1 MISITLCAARPA
13 IVASATTLIRS
24 SAGPVFGIE
33 LALLLP
39 PLATFLL
46 PSVPSVPVE
55 PEFKDYDPALLGKW
69 DRDDDLGGYII
80 FNGDGTGFLQDTAED
95 EVLNFTYKANG
106 TIAKIKPDNMEEIN
120 MEYSF
125 EEDEL
130 LVFVNKGLIRYFKQE
145 ESTD

>member
-1 MISITLCAARPA
+1 MKKIFIALA
-13 IVASATTLIRS
+13 VALMVL
-24 SAGPVFGIE
+24 AGCSTQKEIE
-33 LALLLP
+33 KQP
-39 PLATFLL
+39 KK
-46 PSVPSVPVE
+46 VSVPVE

-145 ESTD
+145 ESTEEKTN

>member
-1 MISITLCAARPA
+1 MKKI
-13 IVASATTLIRS
+13 
-24 SAGPVFGIE
+24 F
-33 LALLLP
+33 LALAIAILVLTGCSTQKEIEKQP
-39 PLATFLL
+39 EE
-46 PSVPSVPVE
+46 VSVPVE

-80 FNGDGTGFLQDTAED
+80 FNGDGTGFLQDTGEA

-120 MEYSF
+120 IEYSF

-145 ESTD
+145 EGTD

>member
-1 MISITLCAARPA
+1 MKKIFIALA
-13 IVASATTLIRS
+13 VALMVLTGCSTKKE
-24 SAGPVFGIE
+24 IE
-33 LALLLP
+33 KQP
-39 PLATFLL
+39 EE
-46 PSVPSVPVE
+46 VSVPVE